1 MANDD
6 WRSAAAYDY
15 ALDLDAADLAWEA
28 LRRHPDYRSDYEHMQ
43 RQEALGAEAE
53 ATSLA
58 RRWGLNFSG
67 RPAPARFRAARH
79 LAARTERRRSDSDPL
94 PS

>member
-1 MANDD
+1 MAKDD

-15 ALDLDAADLAWEA
+15 AFDLDAADLAWEA
-28 LRRHPDYRSDYEHMQ
+28 LRRHPDYQSGYDLAQ
-43 RQEALGAEAE
+43 RQEALGAEAG

-58 RRWGLNFSG
+58 RRWGLTFSR
-67 RPAPARFRAARH
+67 RPASARLRAARP
-79 LAARTERRRSDSDPL
+79 LAARMERRHGDPDPL